1 MTELS
6 NRLQAVIDDYR
17 DETTPALLMALVK
30 TQARLIAAEADAA
43 EREDLKVELVDHL
56 HVEVANALALIEL

>member
-6 NRLQAVIDDYR
+6 NSIQVVIDEHR

-43 EREDLKVELVDHL
+43 EREELMVELVDHL